1 MKGSTPRVTSSIF
14 MRPTPATTLS
24 TVPTG
29 GVIRPMALFMMNSTP
44 KYTGSMPAALTTGIS
59 TGVMIRIVG
68 VMSIAVPTAMTS
80 SMMAISS
87 SVWLPMKGSSSEII
101 CAGMS
106 ATVISQAETMAAA
119 TRNMITAVVL
129 AALTNTS

>member
-1 MKGSTPRVTSSIF
+1 
-14 MRPTPATTLS
+14 
-24 TVPTG
+24 
-29 GVIRPMALFMMNSTP
+29 MALFMMKSTP

-80 SMMAISS
+80 SMIAISS
-87 SVWLPMKGSSSEII
+87 SVGLSMKGCSRPTSSAGI
-101 CAGMS
+101 C
-106 ATVISQAETMAAA
+106 ATVISQAETIAAA

-129 AALTNTS
+129 AAATKTSYSWCSFSSR